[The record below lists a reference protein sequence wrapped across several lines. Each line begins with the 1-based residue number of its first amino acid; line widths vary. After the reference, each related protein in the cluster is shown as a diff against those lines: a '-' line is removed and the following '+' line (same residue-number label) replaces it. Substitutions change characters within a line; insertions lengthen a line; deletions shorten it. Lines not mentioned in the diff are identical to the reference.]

1 MPRLAIDRST
11 ATTVEIDG
19 RELLYFGG
27 CGYLGLAHHPE
38 VVRALHD
45 GLARHGISSG
55 ASRETSGNSCEHDAL
70 ERELAQWLGC
80 ESVLLL
86 PDGATANLALA
97 QGIAG
102 FVRAAS
108 IDELAHPTLSDSA
121 AAAGLVVNRHEH
133 LHRGSLPVF
142 GSRRGWWFNHPGP
155 SSDVALMTDTVFPSR
170 GEIAP
175 IRELVDD
182 LESHDGLLVLD
193 DCHGTGVIG
202 ASGRGALEYAGIRND
217 RVLVTSTLSKA
228 LGCYGGLVAGSRS
241 WIGRIRERSQTYIGT
256 TPIPP
261 AVAAAARVASRLAFA
276 NGELVGRL
284 RANIEHFR
292 SAVDGLFALS
302 PHTELPVFGFALETS
317 ERMQSVHDKL
327 RADGILAPYVHY
339 PGGAENGNFRIV
351 VTAAHT
357 FEQID
362 RLAGA
367 LRRRLGEAR

>member
-38 VVRALHD
+38 VVRALSD
-45 GLARHGISSG
+45 GLARYGVSSG

-70 ERELAQWLGC
+70 ERELAMWLDC
-80 ESVLLL
+80 EQVLLM
-86 PDGATANLALA
+86 PDGYTANLA
-97 QGIAG
+97 IADIRLG
-102 FVRAAS
+102 ALTAH
-108 IDELAHPTLSDSA
+108 IDELGHPSLFDA
-121 AAAGLVVNRHEH
+121 ARVHSRTAITYPH
-133 LHRGSLPVF
+133 LDLKEASNLLPLFFEAFVM
-142 GSRRGWWFNHPGP
+142 S
-155 SSDVALMTDTVFPSR
+155 DTVFPSR

-175 IRELVDD
+175 MRELATLVKK
-182 LESHDGLLVLD
+182 GGGVLVLD

-202 ASGRGALEYAGIRND
+202 ATGRGAFEYAGIHD
-217 RVLVTSTLSKA
+217 EHVLLTSTLSKA
-228 LGCYGGLVAGSRS
+228 LGCYGGFIAGSGR
-241 WIGRIRERSQTYIGT
+241 WIDQIRAHSKIYIGT

-302 PHTELPVFGFALETS
+302 AHTELPVFGFALETS

-339 PGGAENGNFRIV
+339 PGGDENGNFRIV

-367 LRRRLGEAR
+367 LRRRLGEAQ